1 VVFDNTSTPQ
11 ITELN
16 GTVFAVAIPDTTPP
30 TVSCPADLV
39 VVSDRAACAVGDHDD
54 DNWVHHERNGRHRDE
69 AEDHSRCAVNH
80 GSDDNDAHGY
90 TCKFWNRC
98 RATGVVLTQPVVT
111 DNCGVASVINNHP
124 SATYPLGVT
133 LVTWTATDVNGN
145 VSTCVQKVT
154 VVPSVEVS
162 FRSPLVRKPTNN
174 TIRRGQVVPFK
185 VELENCL
192 DQTVRSGVTVKLQVQ
207 GIDAS
212 TGTVF
217 QDVIEDASGM
227 GTDGTVT
234 SDGLMQSRNSQWQF
248 NLDTSNF
255 GDPNTVAGS
264 RYYRT
269 TVTVIDNA
277 TLAVLGMGTL
287 NLETSKK

>member
-1 VVFDNTSTPQ
+1 MET
-11 ITELN
+11 
-16 GTVFAVAIPDTTPP
+16 
-30 TVSCPADLV
+30 
-39 VVSDRAACAVGDHDD
+39 
-54 DNWVHHERNGRHRDE
+54 
-69 AEDHSRCAVNH
+69 
-80 GSDDNDAHGY
+80 
-90 TCKFWNRC
+90 RC

-111 DNCGVASVINNHP
+111 DNCGVASVTNNHP

-133 LVTWTATDVNGN
+133 LVTWTATDINGN

-162 FRSPLVRKPTNN
+162 FRSPLARKPTNN

-185 VELENCL
+185 VQLENCI
-192 DQTVRSGVTVKLQVQ
+192 DQIVLSGITVKLQVQ
-207 GIDAS
+207 GIDAL

-217 QDVIEDASGM
+217 QDVVEDASGM

-234 SDGLMQSRNSQWQF
+234 SDGLMQYRNSQWQF

-255 GDPNTVAGS
+255 GDPNTVTGS

-287 NLETSKK
+287 NLETGKK